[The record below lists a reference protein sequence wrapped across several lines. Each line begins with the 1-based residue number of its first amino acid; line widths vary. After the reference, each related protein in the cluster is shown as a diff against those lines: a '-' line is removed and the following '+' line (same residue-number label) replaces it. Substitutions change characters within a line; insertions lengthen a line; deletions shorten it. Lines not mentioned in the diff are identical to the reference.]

1 MTKHYANSSI
11 IKQEKSV
18 THSALMSWA
27 SIMFKRCANNTDVK
41 INNSLCSQSHVLRKE
56 VDMGADK
63 TGQLCCRKACGRQEA
78 AQKVGLAGKVLQ
90 EQCQPRT

>member
-1 MTKHYANSSI
+1 
-11 IKQEKSV
+11 
-18 THSALMSWA
+18 
-27 SIMFKRCANNTDVK
+27 
-41 INNSLCSQSHVLRKE
+41 
-56 VDMGADK
+56 MGADK